1 MTECD
6 KCIGGCAES
15 PSAAADGASSA
26 APASGSVLEKFAE
39 AFLGALV
46 KQETPAADGIEEQ
59 MLQDAANLGS
69 GLGAFK
75 VEAPEISEAEIAEIT
90 SRIRKARDMNDLAAQ
105 LLPIAAAAA
114 KLLLKSA
121 AA

>member
-6 KCIGGCAES
+6 KCIGECAES
-15 PSAAADGASSA
+15 PSGAAEVASFE

-46 KQETPAADGIEEQ
+46 KQEIPAADSIEAQ
-59 MLQDAANLGS
+59 MKQDAANLGA
-69 GLGAFK
+69 GLGAFH
-75 VEAPEISEAEIAEIT
+75 VDAPEISAAEIAEIT
-90 SRIRKARDMNDLAAQ
+90 ARIRKARDLNDLAAQ